1 MQITRTNDGQ
11 VELLLSFDELDTIK
25 NCVNEVSG
33 GFTVTDFKTRIG
45 ADEDTVSRLADEM
58 VAALSGDEPAG
69 TGGLAGPSSEYVRR
83 LLNRK

>member
-11 VELLLSFDELDTIK
+11 IELLLTFDELDTIK

-33 GFTVTDFKTRIG
+33 GFTVMDFKARIG

-58 VAALSGDEPAG
+58 VAALSGDQPAG
-69 TGGLAGPSSEYVRR
+69 ADDRAAPSSEYVRR